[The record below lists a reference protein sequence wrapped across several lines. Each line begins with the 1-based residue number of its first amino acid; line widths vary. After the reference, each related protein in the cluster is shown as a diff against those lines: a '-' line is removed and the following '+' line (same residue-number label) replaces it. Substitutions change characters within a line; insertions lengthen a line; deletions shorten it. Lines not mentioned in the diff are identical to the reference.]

1 MILMMLITFYDV
13 LKSKGLSE
21 WYEGGDKEE
30 KNLPCCGNPHVEF
43 PRRGGVGGLP
53 KEEMVCFSLFS
64 DVQYVHV

>member
-1 MILMMLITFYDV
+1 MMLITFYDV

-43 PRRGGVGGLP
+43 P
-53 KEEMVCFSLFS
+53 
-64 DVQYVHV
+64 